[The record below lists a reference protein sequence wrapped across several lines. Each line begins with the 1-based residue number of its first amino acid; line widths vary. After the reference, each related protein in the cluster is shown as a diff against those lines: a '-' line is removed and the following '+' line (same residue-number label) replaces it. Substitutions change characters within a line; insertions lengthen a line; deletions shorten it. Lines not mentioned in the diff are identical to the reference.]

1 MNGQQGAESLEPDK
15 IKRIREQSHMSQG
28 TFALALN
35 VRHDTRRQ
43 MGARR
48 RAPERTSLKLLALAR
63 TKGIDAIL

>member
-1 MNGQQGAESLEPDK
+1 
-15 IKRIREQSHMSQG
+15 MSQG